1 MKPNYKN
8 YSVEELCEALDSI
21 NKQAYPERVE
31 SIKAEL
37 KLKGYTE
44 PVSPI
49 DEVLEQPEE
58 EEKPLGPVEEF
69 VCVLVAIFFSW
80 FAFTAIQSG
89 SISGR
94 RGREYT
100 YESSPT
106 LFLFILSVNI
116 LLIVMPL
123 YAVIK
128 SRWFSPEH

>member
-1 MKPNYKN
+1 MEPDYKN
-8 YSVEELCEALDSI
+8 YSVDELCEALDSI
-21 NKQAYPERVE
+21 DKQAYPGRVE

-37 KLKGYTE
+37 KLKGYSE
-44 PVSPI
+44 PVEPV
-49 DEVLEQPEE
+49 DEVLEQPKE
-58 EEKPLGPVEEF
+58 EEKPLGPVEKF
-69 VCVLVAIFFSW
+69 VSVLIAIFFSW
-80 FAFTAIQSG
+80 FAFNAIQSG

-106 LFLFILSVNI
+106 LFLFILAVNI
-116 LLIVMPL
+116 LLIVKPL

>member
-1 MKPNYKN
+1 MEPDYKN
-8 YSVEELCEALDSI
+8 YSVDELCEALNSI
-21 NKQAYPERVE
+21 DKQAYPGRVE

-37 KLKGYTE
+37 KLKGYYE
-44 PVSPI
+44 PVEPV
-49 DEVLEQPEE
+49 DEVLEQPKEE
-58 EEKPLGPVEEF
+58 KKPLGPVEEF
-69 VCVLVAIFFSW
+69 VSVLIAIFFSW
-80 FAFTAIQSG
+80 FAFNAIQSG

-128 SRWFSPEH
+128 SRWQSPEH

>member
-1 MKPNYKN
+1 MEPNYKN
-8 YSVEELCEALDSI
+8 YSVDELCEALDSI
-21 NKQAYPERVE
+21 DKQAYPERVE

-37 KLKGYTE
+37 KLKGYSE
-44 PVSPI
+44 PLEYV

-80 FAFTAIQSG
+80 FGFNAIQSG

-128 SRWFSPEH
+128 SRWQSPKH

>member
-1 MKPNYKN
+1 MEPDYKN
-8 YSVEELCEALDSI
+8 YSVDELCEALNSI
-21 NKQAYPERVE
+21 DKQAYPGRVE

-37 KLKGYTE
+37 KLKGYSE
-44 PVSPI
+44 PVEPV
-49 DEVLEQPEE
+49 DEVLEQPKE

-69 VCVLVAIFFSW
+69 VSVLIAIFFSW
-80 FAFTAIQSG
+80 FAFNAIQSG

-128 SRWFSPEH
+128 SRWQSPEH